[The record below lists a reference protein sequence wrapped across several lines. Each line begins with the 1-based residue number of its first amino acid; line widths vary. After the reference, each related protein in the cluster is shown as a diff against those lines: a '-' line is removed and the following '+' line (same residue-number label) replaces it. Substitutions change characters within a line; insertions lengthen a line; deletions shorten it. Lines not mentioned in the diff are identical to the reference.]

1 MPTPLF
7 NITVP
12 VTRTDYF
19 GNEYQTTEER
29 SQIVRKS
36 KADLWDWYRNQYLPS
51 VPVQEPGT
59 PSVSG
64 EAIDK
69 HFENQLL

>member
-1 MPTPLF
+1 MNLFDLETPV
-7 NITVP
+7 IT
-12 VTRTDYF
+12 TLSDGTQHQSHQF
-19 GNEYQTTEER
+19 R

-36 KADLWDWYRNQYLPS
+36 KSELWDWYRNQYLPS